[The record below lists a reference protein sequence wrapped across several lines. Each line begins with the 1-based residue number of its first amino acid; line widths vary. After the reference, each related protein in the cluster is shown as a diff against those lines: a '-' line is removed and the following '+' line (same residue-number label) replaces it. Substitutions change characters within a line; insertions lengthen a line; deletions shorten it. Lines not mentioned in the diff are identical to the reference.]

1 MQKEKQ
7 KVVETAAF
15 LSERID
21 QRPILGLLTGT
32 GLGESAEAI
41 DSAVIFEYQDLPHFP
56 LSTVQTHRGRLHI
69 GEMQGHP
76 VMALQGRFHLYEGYS
91 PLQITFPIR
100 VMQALGVKTLILSN
114 ASGGLNPR
122 FNPGDIMMITDHI
135 NLTGANPLIGPNEDT
150 WGDRFPDMSRAY
162 DPELMQSARS
172 AARFSGHKLPQ
183 GVYVGL
189 KGPSLET
196 PAEVRFLQTIGAD
209 AVGFSTVLEV
219 IAAVHAGMH
228 VIGFSIITNVHDPDH
243 PVPANVDQII
253 SIAEN
258 TAPKLDSII
267 LKVIEDLPF

>member
-7 KVVETAAF
+7 KAVETAAF
-15 LSERID
+15 LNERID
-21 QRPILGLLTGT
+21 QRPILGILTGT
-32 GLGESAEAI
+32 GLGESAASI
-41 DSAVIFEYQDLPHFP
+41 DSAVTFEYQDLPHFP

-69 GEMQGHP
+69 GKMQGHS

-91 PLQITFPIR
+91 PRQITFPIR
-100 VMQALGVKTLILSN
+100 VMQELGIKALILSN

-122 FNPGDIMMITDHI
+122 FNPGDIMLITDHI

-150 WGDRFPDMSRAY
+150 WGNRFPDMTKAY
-162 DPELMQSARS
+162 DPKLMQSAT
-172 AARFSGHKLPQ
+172 RFSSHAPQ
-183 GVYVGL
+183 QGIYAGL

-228 VIGFSIITNVHDPDH
+228 VLGFSIITNVHDPDH
-243 PVPANVDQII
+243 PVPANVDKII
-253 SIAEN
+253 SIAES
-258 TAPKLDSII
+258 TAPKLDRII
-267 LKVIEDLPF
+267 QKVIEDLPF

>member
-7 KVVETAAF
+7 KAVETAAF

-69 GEMQGHP
+69 GKMGGQP
-76 VMALQGRFHLYEGYS
+76 IMALQGRFHLYEGYS

-100 VMQALGVKTLILSN
+100 VMQELGVKTLILSN
-114 ASGGLNPR
+114 ASGGLNPS
-122 FNPGDIMMITDHI
+122 FNPGDIMVIADHI

-150 WGDRFPDMSRAY
+150 WGDRFPDMTRAY
-162 DPELMQSARS
+162 DSKLMQS
-172 AARFSGHKLPQ
+172 AARFSGHQPQ
-183 GVYVGL
+183 PGVYVGL

-196 PAEVRFLQTIGAD
+196 PAEVRFLQTIAAD

-228 VIGFSIITNVHDPDH
+228 VLGFSIITNVHDPDH

-258 TAPKLDSII
+258 TAPKLDRII
-267 LKVIEDLPF
+267 RKVIEDLPF

>member
-1 MQKEKQ
+1 MKEEKQ

-21 QRPILGLLTGT
+21 QRPTVGLLTGT
-32 GLGESAEAI
+32 GLGESAESI
-41 DSAVIFEYQDLPHFP
+41 DSAAIFEYQNLPYFP

-69 GEMQGHP
+69 GKMQGHP
-76 VMALQGRFHLYEGYS
+76 VIALQGRFHLYEGYS

-122 FNPGDIMMITDHI
+122 FNPGDIMIIADHI

-150 WGDRFPDMSRAY
+150 WGDRFPDMTKAY
-162 DPELMQSARS
+162 DPKLMQSAQS
-172 AARFSGHKLPQ
+172 AALLSGHKPQQ

-228 VIGFSIITNVHDPDH
+228 VLGFSIITNVHDPDH

-253 SIAEN
+253 STAEN

-267 LKVIEDLPF
+267 QKVIAELPF